1 MTVFNEYLNGLL
13 RFTIWGHDYSQ
24 YGVII
29 IRERNQ
35 KGCTPTTLGHARVKA
50 IIINNLG
57 LINFIVRAIFLIAT
71 LRDHEFDREK
81 CARLITKY

>member
-29 IRERNQ
+29 IHARNR
-35 KGCTPTTLGHARVKA
+35 KGCIITTLGHARVKT

-57 LINFIVRAIFLIAT
+57 LINLIVQAIFLIAT

>member
-13 RFTIWGHDYSQ
+13 RFTIWGHHYSQ

-50 IIINNLG
+50 IIIYHFG

>member
-1 MTVFNEYLNGLL
+1 M
-13 RFTIWGHDYSQ
+13 IWGHDYSL

-29 IRERNQ
+29 IRVRNR
-35 KGCTPTTLGHARVKA
+35 KGCIITTLGHARVKT

-57 LINFIVRAIFLIAT
+57 LINLIVWAVFLIAT
-71 LRDHEFDREK
+71 LRDHEFDHEK